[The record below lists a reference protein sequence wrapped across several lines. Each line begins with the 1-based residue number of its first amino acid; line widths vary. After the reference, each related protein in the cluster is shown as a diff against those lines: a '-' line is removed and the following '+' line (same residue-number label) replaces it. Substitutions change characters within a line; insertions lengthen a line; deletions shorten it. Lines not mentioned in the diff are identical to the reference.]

1 MKRKHGFTI
10 AEIMVASGLFLILM
24 LVGLGTL
31 RVVQNTGDHLKG
43 RSLPRQQLRALV
55 SHLQHEV
62 RAATFVYDVNATL
75 NFGPN
80 TSFAFLGAPPHD
92 PNQAPAR
99 SLLMAIPESSD
110 AATTYRISSLFLEP
124 DTSTDAA
131 YENSHQVVVTSTEN
145 MSGMTPGSP
154 ADIPL
159 NALPVNRTSVK
170 RFQTAS
176 PGDGLK
182 MRLSESLDSLQFEF
196 VIGHETEGEGLVFET
211 YTAQFTMRNNR

>member
-145 MSGMTPGSP
+145 MSVS
-154 ADIPL
+154 
-159 NALPVNRTSVK
+159 K
-170 RFQTAS
+170 
-176 PGDGLK
+176 
-182 MRLSESLDSLQFEF
+182 
-196 VIGHETEGEGLVFET
+196 
-211 YTAQFTMRNNR
+211 